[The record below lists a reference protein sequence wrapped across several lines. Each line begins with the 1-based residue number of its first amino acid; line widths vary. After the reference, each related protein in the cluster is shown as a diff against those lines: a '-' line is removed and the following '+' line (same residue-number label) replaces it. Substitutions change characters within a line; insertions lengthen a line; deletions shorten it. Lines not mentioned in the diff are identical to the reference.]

1 MFNDYQRVP
10 YGSSNLNSYPQHYTP
25 PNVGSDLPP
34 SLPGPLSRVNEEQAA
49 VALLQHLDRS
59 ELQHLL
65 DNESKLQGL
74 VEDLPQLKA
83 LKLHHD
89 ELFATNKSLAEY
101 NLSLQPKLESLKSCV
116 ASSYESLNQLKSEL
130 SEKKA
135 VLDSVVDK
143 QSLDTILA
151 LLQTETAKT
160 EEESEQLADSFCDSN
175 IPIEEFLAQYLP
187 KRTLA
192 HVRRIKSERFAE
204 LIRDTSHRTPNN
216 VPSNSW
222 PSVSQLN
229 NAPYPTSLP
238 KGPPPKAPFIPS
250 GNVSAAYGARN
261 PAPYPPAGG
270 YGMPQPG
277 FYNR

>member
-1 MFNDYQRVP
+1 MYSNYHSGN
-10 YGSSNLNSYPQHYTP
+10 YGGGSTNSYPSYYTP
-25 PNVGSDLPP
+25 PTIGSDPP
-34 SLPGPLSRVNEEQAA
+34 SNLPGPLSKVNEQAA

-74 VEDLPQLKA
+74 VDDLPQVKA
-83 LKLHHD
+83 LNIEHD
-89 ELFATNKSLAEY
+89 EIVATNKSLAEY
-101 NLSLQPKLESLKSCV
+101 NLSMQPKLENLKSSL
-116 ASSYESLNQLKSEL
+116 ASSYDTLNKLKSEL

-135 VLDSVVDK
+135 VLDSLVDK

-175 IPIEEFLAQYLP
+175 MQIEEFLAQYLP

-204 LIRDTSHRTPNN
+204 LIRDASHRTPNS

-222 PSVSQLN
+222 SASSQSNSALPYPVPRGPAPK
-229 NAPYPTSLP
+229 APYPSGVL
-238 KGPPPKAPFIPS
+238 GPAP
-250 GNVSAAYGARN
+250 YGTRN
-261 PAPYPPAGG
+261 TAPYPPTAG
-270 YGMPQPG
+270 YGMPQPS
-277 FYNR
+277 YNR